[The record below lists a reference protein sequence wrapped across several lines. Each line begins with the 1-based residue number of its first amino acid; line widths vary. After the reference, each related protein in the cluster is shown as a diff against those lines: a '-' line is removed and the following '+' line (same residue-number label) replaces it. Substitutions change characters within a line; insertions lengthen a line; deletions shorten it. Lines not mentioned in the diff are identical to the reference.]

1 MRKNKIKRGII
12 MKRIVSVC
20 LTLFCVV
27 ASALFITSCFD
38 EESTEAKNYVLVL
51 DEEFENGKVYELSDS
66 EINFP
71 SAHVEDENGNT
82 ISYDVRYTLKGSGD
96 PISGEYPSFTLGVG
110 EYTLEYSY
118 KTASKEIS
126 FKVKDTV
133 KPEITFSSVP
143 SGLFYSE
150 GMEDQTLP
158 QYRVTDLS
166 LGDKAETSA
175 KLAFNDGA
183 GDKDWEFNSMFN
195 TYKVTR
201 FGVFTYTVTA
211 TDDYGNTN
219 VSSVSWRVKDYNWQD
234 QSLEKGYLA
243 DFGEEGYLN
252 YIKEGDANS
261 LYNIKD
267 NFKEEW
273 LESFEGA
280 NGVIKLDLGFN
291 GSGSNRNNISLKLA
305 KKYSTEDLRGK
316 YLAVRMFVASE
327 GLADSVIFCGNNI
340 AFREDDSAERA
351 LMTIVNGI
359 EVGKWKTYYISAD
372 VAKNLEL
379 NLNGEEERLQLVF
392 TRTDSSVTEMTVY
405 IDGITIAERL
415 GTPKITVENNTAKW
429 AAVENASGYNVT
441 INGETTFIDKT
452 EISLGDGK
460 GAVKVSAAGDDCL
473 YLNGVEASAVYGL
486 KASETFV
493 ASFDD
498 VLYGELFDGNLN
510 FSNDTDNAGYAP
522 SYIKGELAY
531 GGGYKLEIGKGSF
544 GICTGVR
551 FLFPEAANTADAEYL
566 VVKFVL
572 ETTQFE
578 LLRVYDYNGN
588 ALLASEL
595 FTAKDTGEVIEIS
608 LNLSNYGYEKLE
620 GLQFI
625 FGGGGRP
632 AIESVKLT
640 FDEIF
645 LKSDG
650 MTSVDGDEDLIE
662 LGVNNDIAGNAALTN
677 LSVVAGETALP
688 EGKVSIKDGK
698 IKIDL
703 SEVEVGV
710 GTIVSIASDGYI
722 AGNGKFYDISVE
734 LIYTSGGWMRYAG
747 EKNVTTFAHYTDTV
761 IQFANIYDF
770 GVSEQSK
777 VYVDGDIYLDGVK
790 TTEYS
795 VQTYANN
802 TVLCIQQFNH
812 AGKLIT
818 IKAGTIFYANG
829 KAIVLGSDFNMIYDA
844 TSDAW
849 TSVKDLPEESEISV
863 DSGSDA
869 NNIKFTIANADGTT
883 VDLSKFVI
891 TVNGSKPEI
900 TAKFENGALIVSSD
914 SFAGDGEVI
923 LVVAVKKNSVI
934 IIDGKYYVIGND
946 LAIMLVGD
954 EWKPFTGSV
963 GKLEYR
969 DSAAA
974 YVQSIIELA
983 FADGAV
989 SAEYVKATM
998 NGQEYALSAV
1008 KYFADAK
1015 VLQFETVG
1023 HNPANG
1029 DILTIKQGS
1038 VIYSGDAYYAF
1049 TEEQTYIFVSD
1060 KWMVYAG
1067 ETTFSAGYT
1076 ANNLVQFSVYDF
1088 GCDADNTELGIIAE
1102 ILIDGSAAE
1111 GYSVLGY
1118 ANNKTITLNNV
1129 NHKNKVLTIKKGAI
1143 IYYNNTAIVLS
1154 ETFNK
1159 KWDGSVWTD
1168 VADIPAPSEKT
1179 SMTAAY
1185 RFGNASVLQIN
1196 TDLPS
1201 DTPLASFLATD
1212 NGSEIIQSG
1221 DQNFGW
1227 AGMTNADGTIVITFN
1242 FNSAFSAGQ
1251 SFGLAKGSVFG
1262 FADGKKYVLEKSY
1275 VFKFDGSEWTMR
1287 EFDPETQIGFTYI
1300 YGAANL
1306 IQVNTNLSSDTPCK
1320 NFTAGDNGCNIDQS
1334 GNAYQQMGWIEMTN
1348 ADGTIV
1354 LTFHFN
1360 AAFSAGQTFVLPQGS
1375 VWGFTDGKT
1384 YTLDKNYTFS
1394 YDGSSWLVTASD

>member
-1 MRKNKIKRGII
+1 

-20 LTLFCVV
+20 LTLLCIV
-27 ASALFITSCFD
+27 ASALFITSCG
-38 EESTEAKNYVLVL
+38 EESAETKNYVLVL
-51 DEEFENGKVYELSDS
+51 DEEFENGKVYELSTT
-66 EINFP
+66 ELNFP
-71 SAHVEDENGNT
+71 SAHVEDENGTT
-82 ISYDVRYTLKGSGD
+82 ISYDVKYTLKGSGD
-96 PISGEYPSFTLGVG
+96 PISGDYPSFILGVG
-110 EYTLEYSY
+110 KYTLEYSY

-126 FKVKDTV
+126 FEVKDTV
-133 KPEITFSSVP
+133 KPQITFSAVP
-143 SGLFYSE
+143 SGLFYTE

-158 QYRVTDLS
+158 QYKVTDLS

-175 KLAFNDGA
+175 KLTFNDGT
-183 GDKDWEFNSMFN
+183 GDKEWEFNSMFN

-211 TDDYGNTN
+211 KDDYGNES
-219 VSSVSWRVKDYNWQD
+219 VSSVSWRIKDYNWQD
-234 QSLEKGYLA
+234 QSLENGYLA

-280 NGVIKLDLGFN
+280 NGVVKLDLGFN

-305 KKYSTEDLRGK
+305 KKYSADDLRGK

-327 GLADSVIFCGNNI
+327 GLSDYVIFCGNNI

-351 LMTIVNGI
+351 LMTNVNGI

-379 NLNGEEERLQLVF
+379 NLSGEEERLQLVF
-392 TRTDSSVTEMTVY
+392 TRIDSSVTQMTVY
-405 IDGITIAERL
+405 IDGITIAEKL

-441 INGETTFIDKT
+441 INGETKFTDKT
-452 EISLGDGK
+452 EVSLGDGK
-460 GAVKVSAAGDDCL
+460 GSVKVCAVGDDIL
-473 YLNGVEASAVYGL
+473 YLNGIEASAVYGL
-486 KASETFV
+486 KASDNYI

-498 VLYGELFDGNLN
+498 ALYGELFDGNLN

-522 SYIKGELAY
+522 SFIRGELAY
-531 GGGYKLEIGKGSF
+531 GGGYKLEIGKGPF

-551 FLFPEAANTADAEYL
+551 FLFPEAVSTENAEYL

-595 FTAKDTGEVIEIS
+595 FTAKDGGETIEIS
-608 LNLSNYGYEKLE
+608 LNLSNYGYDKLE

-640 FDEIF
+640 FDKIF

-650 MTSVDGDEDLIE
+650 MVSVSGNENLIE
-662 LGVNNDIAGNAALTN
+662 LGVNEDISGNSALTN
-677 LSVVAGETALP
+677 LSVSVGETALP
-688 EGKVSIKDGK
+688 EGKVALDGGK

-703 SEVEVGV
+703 SGVEVGI
-710 GTIVSIASDGYI
+710 GTVVSISSDGYI
-722 AGNGKFYDISVE
+722 EGDGKFYDISVE

-747 EKNVTTFAHYTDTV
+747 EKDITTFAHYTATV

-777 VYVDGDIYLDGVK
+777 VLVDVDIYLDGVK
-790 TTEYS
+790 TTEYN
-795 VQTYANN
+795 VQTYPNN
-802 TVLCIQQFNH
+802 TVLCIQEFNH

-829 KAIVLGSDFNMIYDA
+829 RAIVLGSDFNMIYNA
-844 TSDAW
+844 TSGEW
-849 TSVKDLPEESEISV
+849 TTVKDLPEAIAIAAT
-863 DSGSDA
+863 DGSDST
-869 NNIKFTIANADGTT
+869 NIKFAIANANGTT
-883 VDLSKFVI
+883 VDLSKFDI
-891 TVNGSKPEI
+891 TVNGNKPEI
-900 TAKFENGALIVSSD
+900 TAKFGSGILTISSD
-914 SFAGDGEVI
+914 SFAGDGTAI
-923 LVVAVKKNSVI
+923 PVVSVRKNSVV
-934 IIDGKYYVIGND
+934 IIDGKYYVIAND

-954 EWKPFTGSV
+954 EWKPFTGSI

-969 DSAAA
+969 FAGAA
-974 YVQSIIELA
+974 YIQTNAELA
-983 FADGAV
+983 FADGEV

-998 NGQEYALSAV
+998 NGQDYSLSAV

-1015 VLQFETVG
+1015 VLQFETIG
-1023 HNPANG
+1023 HDPTNG
-1029 DILTIKQGS
+1029 DVLIIKQGS
-1038 VIYSGDAYYAF
+1038 VIYSGEVYYAF
-1049 TEEQTYIFVSD
+1049 TEEQKYIFVSD
-1060 KWMVYAG
+1060 KWIVYAG
-1067 ETTFSAGYT
+1067 ETTLSAGWT
-1076 ANNLVQFSVYDF
+1076 ADSLVQFSVYDF
-1088 GCDADNTELGIIAE
+1088 GCGADNTELGIIAE

-1118 ANNKTITLNNV
+1118 VNNKTITLNNV
-1129 NHKNKVLTIKKGAI
+1129 NHKNKILTIKKGAI
-1143 IYYNNTAIVLS
+1143 IYYNNVAVVLS

-1159 KWDGSVWTD
+1159 KWDGSAWTD
-1168 VADIPAPSEKT
+1168 VATIEF
-1179 SMTAAY
+1179 AY
-1185 RFGNASVLQIN
+1185 R
-1196 TDLPS
+1196 
-1201 DTPLASFLATD
+1201 
-1212 NGSEIIQSG
+1212 
-1221 DQNFGW
+1221 
-1227 AGMTNADGTIVITFN
+1227 
-1242 FNSAFSAGQ
+1242 
-1251 SFGLAKGSVFG
+1251 
-1262 FADGKKYVLEKSY
+1262 
-1275 VFKFDGSEWTMR
+1275 
-1287 EFDPETQIGFTYI
+1287 

-1306 IQVNTNLSSDTPCK
+1306 IQVNTNLSSETPCV
-1320 NFTAGDNGCNIDQS
+1320 NFTASDNGCSIDQS
-1334 GNAYQQMGWIEMTN
+1334 GNEYQQIAWIGMDN

-1360 AAFSAGQTFVLPQGS
+1360 ASFSAGQTFVLPQGS

-1384 YTLDKNYTFS
+1384 YTLDKNYTFTF
-1394 YDGSSWLVTASD
+1394 DGSSWSMTSAE

>member
-1 MRKNKIKRGII
+1 

-20 LTLFCVV
+20 LTLLCVV

-38 EESTEAKNYVLVL
+38 DESSDAKNYVLVL
-51 DEEFENGKVYELSDS
+51 DEEFENGKVYELSAS
-66 EINFP
+66 ELNFP

-82 ISYDVRYTLKGSGD
+82 ISYDVKYMLKGSGD
-96 PISGEYPSFTLGVG
+96 PISGDYPSFILGVG
-110 EYTLEYSY
+110 KYTLEYSY

-126 FKVKDTV
+126 FEVKDTV
-133 KPEITFSSVP
+133 KPQITFSSVP
-143 SGLFYSE
+143 SGLFYTE

-158 QYRVTDLS
+158 QYKVTDLS

-175 KLAFNDGA
+175 KLTFNDGT
-183 GDKDWEFNSMFN
+183 GDKEWEYNSMFN

-211 TDDYGNTN
+211 KDDYGNES

-252 YIKEGDANS
+252 YVKEGDANS

-305 KKYSTEDLRGK
+305 KKYSAEDLRGK

-327 GLADSVIFCGNNI
+327 GLADYVIFCGNNV

-351 LMTIVNGI
+351 LMTNVNGI
-359 EVGKWKTYYISAD
+359 EIGKWKTYYISAD

-379 NLNGEEERLQLVF
+379 NLSGEEERLQLVF
-392 TRTDSSVTEMTVY
+392 TRTDSSVTQMTVY
-405 IDGITIAERL
+405 IDGITIAEKL
-415 GTPKITVENNTAKW
+415 GTPKITVENKTAKW
-429 AAVENASGYNVT
+429 TAVENASGYNVT
-441 INGETTFIDKT
+441 INGETKFTDKT
-452 EISLGDGK
+452 EVSLGDGK
-460 GAVKVSAAGDDCL
+460 GTVKVYAVGDDCL
-473 YLNGVEASAVYGL
+473 YLNGVETSVVYGL
-486 KASETFV
+486 KASENFV

-498 VLYGELFDGNLN
+498 DLYGELFDGNLN

-522 SYIKGELAY
+522 SYIRGELAY
-531 GGGYKLEIGKGSF
+531 GGGYKLEIGKGPF

-551 FLFPEAANTADAEYL
+551 FLFPEAVNTENAGYL

-595 FTAKDTGEVIEIS
+595 FTAKDAGETIGIS
-608 LNLSNYGYEKLE
+608 LNLSNYGYDKLE

-640 FDEIF
+640 FDKIF

-650 MTSVDGDEDLIE
+650 MVSVDGNENLIE
-662 LGVNNDIAGNAALTN
+662 LGVNEDISDNAALTN
-677 LSVVAGETALP
+677 LLVSMDETALS
-688 EGKVSIKDGK
+688 EGKVALENGK

-703 SEVEVGV
+703 SEVEVGI

-722 AGNGKFYDISVE
+722 AGDGKFYDISVE

-747 EKNVTTFAHYTDTV
+747 EKDITAFAHYTATV

-777 VYVDGDIYLDGVK
+777 VLVDGDIYLDGVK
-790 TTEYS
+790 TTKYNA
-795 VQTYANN
+795 QTYPNN
-802 TVLCIQQFNH
+802 TVLCIQEFNH

-829 KAIVLGSDFNMIYDA
+829 KAIVLGNDFNMIYNA
-844 TSDAW
+844 TSGEW
-849 TSVKDLPEESEISV
+849 TTVKDLPEVTEISV

-869 NNIKFTIANADGTT
+869 NNIKFAIANADGAT
-883 VDLSKFVI
+883 VDLSKFDI

-900 TAKFENGALIVSSD
+900 TAKFENGVLIVSSD

-923 LVVAVKKNSVI
+923 SVVSVKKNSVV

-974 YVQSIIELA
+974 YIQANIELA

-1049 TEEQTYIFVSD
+1049 TEGQTYIFVSD

-1076 ANNLVQFSVYDF
+1076 ADNLVQFSVYDF
-1088 GCDADNTELGIIAE
+1088 GCGADNTELGIIAE
-1102 ILIDGSAAE
+1102 ILLDGSAAE

-1118 ANNKTITLNNV
+1118 VNTKTITLNNV

-1143 IYYNNTAIVLS
+1143 IYYDNAAIVLS

-1168 VADIPAPSEKT
+1168 VADIPVPSEKT
-1179 SMTAAY
+1179 TMTAAY
-1185 RFGNASVLQIN
+1185 RWGNASVLQIN

-1201 DTPLASFLATD
+1201 DTPLKDFLATD
-1212 NGSEIIQSG
+1212 NGSEIVQSG
-1221 DQNFGW
+1221 DRNFGW
-1227 AGMTNADGTIVITFN
+1227 AGMSDASGTIVITFN
-1242 FNSAFSAGQ
+1242 FTAAFSAGQ

-1262 FADGKKYVLEKSY
+1262 FTNGKKYVLEKSY
-1275 VFKFDGSEWTMR
+1275 VFKFDGSEWSMR
-1287 EFDPETQIGFTYI
+1287 EFDPATQIGFTYR
-1300 YGAANL
+1300 YGAGNL
-1306 IQVNTNLSSDTPCK
+1306 IQVNTNLSSGTPCV

-1334 GNAYQQMGWIEMTN
+1334 GNQYQQIGWIGMDN
-1348 ADGTIV
+1348 VDGTIV
-1354 LTFHFN
+1354 LTFHFGN
-1360 AAFSAGQTFVLPQGS
+1360 NFSAGQTFVLPQGS

-1384 YTLDKNYTFS
+1384 YTLDKNYAFTF
-1394 YDGSSWLVTASD
+1394 DGSSWTLTATD